1 VTVVRGPAGALYVD
15 DGGSEASGAPPV
27 LLLHSLAGTAAQWK
41 AQLGHLRPHRRAA
54 ALELR
59 GHGRSEGSASGDYA
73 IPSLAAD
80 VAAATAA
87 LGLGRFVLVGHSFG
101 ATVALDYAGGH
112 GEQVAGLLLVD
123 PNGDQRR
130 LPAAELAALTA
141 ALESPAYEATVRG
154 HWRRI
159 TAGGNPTARRAV
171 LRDLDATPRVTVIES
186 FKALSVYDPLPA
198 LARYRGPKL
207 SLITAL
213 NETPIGLHRL
223 VPDLPY
229 RLVPGTGHW
238 IHMDRPEQF
247 NRIMDAFLAA
257 VARS

>member
-1 VTVVRGPAGALYVD
+1 MTVLRGPAGALYVD
-15 DGGSEASGAPPV
+15 DGGSEASGAAPV
-27 LLLHSLAGTAAQWK
+27 LFLHSLAGTAAQWQ
-41 AQLGHLRPHRRAA
+41 AQLAHLRPQRRAA

-59 GHGRSEGSASGDYA
+59 GHGRSETPGNGDYT
-73 IPSLAAD
+73 IPAVAAD

-87 LGLGRFVLVGHSFG
+87 LGLRRFVLVGHSFG
-101 ATVALDYAGGH
+101 ATVALEYAGAH
-112 GEQVAGLLLVD
+112 ADQVAGLLLVD

-130 LPAAELAALTA
+130 LPAEELAAFCA
-141 ALESPAYEATVRG
+141 ALESPAYEATVRA

-171 LRDLDATPRVTVIES
+171 LRDLDATPRVTFIES
-186 FKALSVYDPLPA
+186 CKALSVYDPLPA

-238 IHMDRPEQF
+238 IHMDRPEEF
-247 NRIMDAFLAA
+247 NGLMDAFLAT

>member
-1 VTVVRGPAGALYVD
+1 
-15 DGGSEASGAPPV
+15 
-27 LLLHSLAGTAAQWK
+27 
-41 AQLGHLRPHRRAA
+41 
-54 ALELR
+54 
-59 GHGRSEGSASGDYA
+59 
-73 IPSLAAD
+73 
-80 VAAATAA
+80 
-87 LGLGRFVLVGHSFG
+87 VLVGHSFG